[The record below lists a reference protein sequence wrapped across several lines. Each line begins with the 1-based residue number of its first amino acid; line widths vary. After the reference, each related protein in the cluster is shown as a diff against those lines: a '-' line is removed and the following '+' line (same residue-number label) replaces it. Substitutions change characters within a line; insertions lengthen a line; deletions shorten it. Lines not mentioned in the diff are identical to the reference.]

1 MVCWERTTI
10 YLLSILKDI
19 MKQFLIKFLI
29 FSIPIFFI
37 SIFMEFLLRNIP
49 NDYLLKKQ
57 YLDKNSYKIET
68 LILGSSHS
76 FYGLNPEY
84 FDSNTFNASH
94 ISQSLNYD
102 YEILK
107 KYQKK
112 FKKLKTIV
120 LPASY
125 FTLFAKLEESH
136 EPWRI
141 KNYGIYY
148 DMNLKKSLANYSE
161 VFSTRLNLNV
171 RRIVSYY
178 LLGNPSISC
187 TKLGWGTSFNSKD
200 TEDFIESGTI
210 AAERHTMEINSYKYK
225 KIFNDNVLILKSII
239 QWSKVNN
246 IKVLFLT
253 FPAFETYC
261 QNLNKEQLKITFDT
275 INYICSTYENCSY
288 ENLLSDKNFLPI
300 DFYDADHLS
309 EIGAKKLSILINE
322 KINKLISTK

>member
-1 MVCWERTTI
+1 
-10 YLLSILKDI
+10 
-19 MKQFLIKFLI
+19 MKQFLTKFLI
-29 FSIPIFFI
+29 FSIPILFI
-37 SIFMEFLLRNIP
+37 TIFMEFLLRNIP

-57 YLDKNSYKIET
+57 YLDKNSYEIET

-107 KYQKK
+107 KYQQK

-120 LPASY
+120 LPVSY
-125 FTLFAKLEESH
+125 FTLFAKLEEGS

-161 VFSTRLNLNV
+161 VFSSRLNLNA

-178 LLGNPSISC
+178 VLNNPSVSC

-200 TEDFIESGTI
+200 AEDLIESGKI
-210 AAERHTMEINSYKYK
+210 AAERHTMPEINSYKYQ
-225 KIFNDNVLILKSII
+225 KIFNDNILILKSII
-239 QWSKVNN
+239 QWSKANN

-253 FPAFETYC
+253 FPAFETYR
-261 QNLNKEQLKITFDT
+261 QNLSQEQLKIT
-275 INYICSTYENCSY
+275 YENCFY
-288 ENLLSDKNFLPI
+288 ENLLSDTNFLPI

-322 KINKLISTK
+322 KLNELVSTK